1 MDDRFVLTT
10 EDGRL
15 DELLE
20 EERKA
25 HNGHRL
31 SFATSDEIASLSAG
45 VPPWKSG
52 DPSCGING
60 IGALQ
65 VLGAGIV
72 KDIGALQVFGAGIE
86 ASADGEAISS
96 LVAKLKR

>member
-1 MDDRFVLTT
+1 MPWRS
-10 EDGRL
+10 GRCFFSGGGFGAPSPPAGG
-15 DELLE
+15 EPS
-20 EERKA
+20 A
-25 HNGHRL
+25 NN
-31 SFATSDEIASLSAG
+31 SSAG
-45 VPPWKSG
+45 WKSG
-52 DPSCGING
+52 DPSCGVKG

-96 LVAKLKR
+96 LVAKLRR